1 MRSPT
6 KGAPVEGQGGSV
18 MQEQSSLRRVHPKD
32 WAPAKGY
39 SNGLAG
45 CGESLFIAGQIG
57 WDAEQRFPS
66 SEFSAQF
73 ALALDNVLAVL
84 HAAGGQTTDLAEMT
98 IYVTDLELYRRSAK
112 ELGPIWRARMGRHY
126 PAMAL
131 VGVNGL
137 VEKEALI
144 EIQAR
149 ALLPDR
155 IVETAPTGE
164 RDA

>member
-1 MRSPT
+1 
-6 KGAPVEGQGGSV
+6 
-18 MQEQSSLRRVHPKD
+18 MQKQSSLRRVHPEG

-45 CGESLFIAGQIG
+45 RGELLFIAGQIG
-57 WDAEQRFPS
+57 WDAEQRFTS
-66 SEFSAQF
+66 SEFSVQF
-73 ALALDNVLAVL
+73 ALALDNLLAVL

-98 IYVTDLELYRRSAK
+98 VYVTDLELYRRSAK
-112 ELGPIWRARMGRHY
+112 ELGPLWRARMGRHY

-131 VGVNGL
+131 VGVSGL
-137 VEKEALI
+137 VEEEALV

-155 IVETAPTGE
+155 NAKAIPTGE

>member
-1 MRSPT
+1 MR
-6 KGAPVEGQGGSV
+6 
-18 MQEQSSLRRVHPKD
+18 EQSKLRRVHPEG

-45 CGESLFIAGQIG
+45 EGELLFIAGQIG

-98 IYVTDLELYRRSAK
+98 IYVTDLELYRGAAK
-112 ELGPIWRARMGRHY
+112 ELGPLWRARMGRHY

-131 VGVNGL
+131 VGVSGL
-137 VEKEALI
+137 VEKEALV

-149 ALLPDR
+149 AVLPKR
-155 IVETAPTGE
+155 STAAMSVGE

>member
-1 MRSPT
+1 
-6 KGAPVEGQGGSV
+6 
-18 MQEQSSLRRVHPKD
+18 MQEQSSLRRVHPEG

-45 CGESLFIAGQIG
+45 RGELLFIAGQIG

-66 SEFSAQF
+66 ADFSAQF

-84 HAAGGQTTDLAEMT
+84 YAAGGQTTDLAEMT
-98 IYVTDLELYRRSAK
+98 IYVTDLELYRRAAK
-112 ELGPIWRARMGRHY
+112 DLGPLWRARMGRHY

-131 VGVNGL
+131 VGVSGL

-155 IVETAPTGE
+155 SAEAASTGE